1 MTSSSYPVKF
11 ILTYDILPDVQETYF
26 QFVLG
31 ELVPAL
37 QAQGLHMSGAWH
49 TAYGDYPMR
58 LVEFIADDRATVEAV
73 LGSPAWEQMEE
84 RLREFVINYGHKI
97 VRLRED
103 HFQF

>member
-1 MTSSSYPVKF
+1 MSPSSYPVKF

-58 LVEFIADDRATVEAV
+58 LVEFVADDRATVEAV
-73 LGSPAWEQMEE
+73 LDSPAWEQLEE
-84 RLREFVINYGHKI
+84 RLKEFVVNYSHKI